1 MGVIFIQEQPFEEGN
16 VVEGAVERARHRRLF
31 RGEKRETV
39 KSSVGNAGFYTT
51 RFGKRSVGPMA
62 AFLNQ
67 ERPEDYQLPDR
78 FGPGLGFDE
87 NTAEFG
93 GYLTKEVPKE
103 CFYSKLMGGLVCSY
117 SD

>member
-1 MGVIFIQEQPFEEGN
+1 MN
-16 VVEGAVERARHRRLF
+16 
-31 RGEKRETV
+31 
-39 KSSVGNAGFYTT
+39 
-51 RFGKRSVGPMA
+51 
-62 AFLNQ
+62 
-67 ERPEDYQLPDR
+67 R

>member
-1 MGVIFIQEQPFEEGN
+1 MTTS
-16 VVEGAVERARHRRLF
+16 F
-31 RGEKRETV
+31 RTGIVTIVYSFFVRIYDKTH
-39 KSSVGNAGFYTT
+39 
-51 RFGKRSVGPMA
+51 FGKH
-62 AFLNQ
+62 N
-67 ERPEDYQLPDR
+67 R

-93 GYLTKEVPKE
+93 GYLTKEVPKQ

>member
-1 MGVIFIQEQPFEEGN
+1 MNMHFVIE
-16 VVEGAVERARHRRLF
+16 
-31 RGEKRETV
+31 RETV

-78 FGPGLGFDE
+78 
-87 NTAEFG
+87 
-93 GYLTKEVPKE
+93 
-103 CFYSKLMGGLVCSY
+103 
-117 SD
+117 